1 MSKDQSSSDKNS
13 DFSSNT
19 VTKRI
24 VAREAVTLSAAE
36 VSEISLRLENK
47 NKAASKHNEK
57 LRSSFSEFLTFI
69 SSRNSLAKP
78 LVMPFKVKSSCR

>member
-36 VSEISLRLENK
+36 VSEMSLRLEKENK
-47 NKAASKHNEK
+47 VASKHNEK
-57 LRSSFSEFLTFI
+57 LRSSFSEFLI
-69 SSRNSLAKP
+69 YIKSKLLSQNP
-78 LVMPFKVKSSCR
+78 LSCLLK